1 MPKTESFGVL
11 VSARDCRT
19 LVARSEARESLPRP
33 GVVGLVGAL
42 CALLKMA
49 LPVFGRKGAVS
60 SAALG
65 SSLMSGKVACART
78 GLALEK
84 ERECKLNSQPRLS
97 DEANSLQGKDQH
109 SVGFSRFLQG
119 EEERERER
127 VEGEMILQDRRKVA
141 S

>member
-1 MPKTESFGVL
+1 
-11 VSARDCRT
+11 
-19 LVARSEARESLPRP
+19 
-33 GVVGLVGAL
+33 
-42 CALLKMA
+42 
-49 LPVFGRKGAVS
+49 
-60 SAALG
+60 
-65 SSLMSGKVACART
+65 MSGKEACART

-84 ERECKLNSQPRLS
+84 EKGCKLNWQQRLS
-97 DEANSLQGKDQH
+97 DEANSSRGKDQH